1 MTDQQKNPS
10 QPQPGISRRAALSG
24 LAFGGASLVAA
35 PLTGHTKSNDFEWT
49 LDLDTA
55 EDNCIALLKMQAD
68 LSGADAM
75 GGFPGEAWAWV
86 PDEGNYHVMNT
97 YGVGVSHVE
106 YRPEER
112 GWRFYHRECL
122 LYTDPQTGEVVD
134 SWYNPFTQ
142 RRVEVLHV
150 FNDHVSRFYP
160 LDGGRF
166 QFPWRYEIHGNNLVF
181 RISVFRIEDNPLT
194 RKEYPLHSEGDRYQT
209 GELWGMIGDL
219 REIMDPDVTS
229 ASCVTSW
236 SRTAGWIP
244 FMEMGNRP
252 GQMIFHSHAYKMKD
266 GPAELPPQIRTYIEQ
281 NAPEYFESPQEWTS
295 PGQRISVFN
304 RSKKIIDARRA
315 VGLTEGQT
323 PFGLPDE

>member
-1 MTDQQKNPS
+1 MSNSTRKSTGHPLT
-10 QPQPGISRRAALSG
+10 RRSALSG
-24 LAFGGASLVAA
+24 LALGGAGLMAA
-35 PLTGHTKSNDFEWT
+35 PLGSNAKTDDFELT

-55 EDNCIALLKMQAD
+55 EGNCIALLKMQAD
-68 LSGADAM
+68 ISGADTM

-97 YGVGVSHVE
+97 YGVGASHVE

-122 LYTDPQTGEVVD
+122 LYTDPKTGEVVD
-134 SWYNPFTQ
+134 NWYNPFTE
-142 RRVEVLHV
+142 RRVEVMHV

-166 QFPWRYEIHGNNLVF
+166 KFPWPYEIHGNNLTF

-194 RKEYPLHSEGDRYQT
+194 RDEYPLHSEGDRYQT

-266 GPAELPPQIRTYIEQ
+266 GPAELPPQIRTYIEK
-281 NAPEYFESPQEWTS
+281 NAPEYFESPKEWTP
-295 PGQRISVFN
+295 PGQRITVFN
-304 RSKKIIDARRA
+304 HSKKIIDERRA
-315 VGLTEGQT
+315 AGLKEGET
-323 PFGLPDE
+323 PFSWPKS

>member
-1 MTDQQKNPS
+1 MKKTIRNSTEPS
-10 QPQPGISRRAALSG
+10 LTRRSALSG
-24 LAFGGASLVAA
+24 LALGGAGLLSA
-35 PLTGHTKSNDFEWT
+35 PLSGQTKSSGVEWT
-49 LDLDTA
+49 LDLDKA

-68 LSGADAM
+68 ISGADAM

-106 YRPEER
+106 FRPEER

-122 LYTDPQTGEVVD
+122 LYTDPKTGEVVD

-142 RRVEVLHV
+142 RRVEVMHV
-150 FNDHVSRFYP
+150 FNSHVSRFYP

-166 QFPWRYEIHGNNLVF
+166 GFPWPYEIHGNNLTF
-181 RISVFRIEDNPLT
+181 RISVFRVEDNPLT
-194 RKEYPLHSEGDRYQT
+194 RKDYPLHSEGDTYQT

-219 REIMDPDVTS
+219 REIMDPEVTS

-252 GQMIFHSHAYKMKD
+252 GQMIFHSHAYKMQD
-266 GPAELPPQIRTYIEQ
+266 GARQLPEQVRSYIEK
-281 NAPEYFESPQEWTS
+281 NAPEYFESPTEWTT
-295 PGQRISVFN
+295 PGERITVFN
-304 RSKKIIDARRA
+304 HSKTIIDERRA
-315 VGLTEGQT
+315 AGLPDGQT
-323 PFGLPDE
+323 PFGWKQE